1 MNDSNMTGTWTTDR
15 IIEVIRSLARED
27 DLPEHL
33 ISGAINPQDTIDALG
48 IDSLGGAFLIE
59 RLEQLTGVEM
69 PDDFID
75 MNFSIDGI
83 APRLNALV
91 QKRG

>member
-1 MNDSNMTGTWTTDR
+1 MNDSTMTGPWTTEQV
-15 IIEVIRSLARED
+15 IAVIRSLARED
-27 DLPEHL
+27 DLPAHL
-33 ISGAINPQDTIDALG
+33 ISGPINPQDTVDALG

-91 QKRG
+91 AKRG

>member
-1 MNDSNMTGTWTTDR
+1 MNDSTMTGPWTTEQV
-15 IIEVIRSLARED
+15 IAVIRTLARED

-33 ISGAINPQDTIDALG
+33 ISGPINPQDTVDSLG

-91 QKRG
+91 EKRG